1 MRSDGIKLVF
11 TYTIVVA
18 VLAGTFYALILS
30 PYTVADD
37 VKLWLT
43 GAAGSA
49 LTFVFGEQV
58 SMRTARQSESS
69 SASGAAQALS
79 TPTVTVT
86 QGPPQTTTVSP
97 SAPVEPVVPVAP
109 LEGEARG

>member
-1 MRSDGIKLVF
+1 MKSDGIKLIF

-18 VLAGTFYALILS
+18 VLFGTFYALILS

-58 SMRTARQSESS
+58 SMRTARQSEAS

-79 TPTVTVT
+79 TPTITT
-86 QGPPQTTTVSP
+86 TSGPPQTTTIESGV
-97 SAPVEPVVPVAP
+97 PVEPQ
-109 LEGEARG
+109 G